1 MAKNRDFGK
10 NEGYLTAIGILLY
23 LALEQI
29 PWQRFIGNEYIYTGI
44 LIGVRAAY
52 CVVVY
57 LLLRRYHC
65 DFSGIL
71 GDFPHLLWF
80 LPFLLLPFSN
90 FVGGLAEGAQYA
102 MGISSWLLL
111 TQTFAT
117 LFLAIL
123 EEVLFRFLL
132 FSFLAKKMPK
142 IAALFLQAA
151 IFGLLHLLNLF
162 GGAGV
167 GPTFLQ
173 VGYSFANGLVC
184 GLMWGYGG
192 GLILPIFYHF
202 TFNFFEGDLFR
213 AVYSGPNGTPVW
225 VSNISFAAVAV
236 IYGLLLYFL
245 VLRKYQIA
253 PPPEAPEN
261 EEP

>member
-1 MAKNRDFGK
+1 MAKSRDFGK

-90 FVGGLAEGAQYA
+90 FVGGLAEGAQFA

-142 IAALFLQAA
+142 IAALFVQAA

-192 GLILPIFYHF
+192 GMVLPIAYHF
-202 TFNFFEGDLFR
+202 LFNFLQGDLFR
-213 AVYSGPNGTPVW
+213 ALYDGGNVGAIMTTD
-225 VSNISFAAVAV
+225 IIFAAAGVV
-236 IYGLLLYFL
+236 YGVLLFVLLL
-245 VLRKYQIA
+245 RKDETPAKSPQ
-253 PPPEAPEN
+253 
-261 EEP
+261 